1 MIQCNQSL
9 MARELVPIES
19 PERRYLVANEEIHL
33 QQKRNRMQSRK
44 AEILAQIVDSKLLEK
59 YTQGDESKGCNTN
72 DSANQIYSCKD
83 QYSRECFNA
92 NNYTVRMNDNFKVIL
107 SRKNAVIGPRVVPL

>member
-1 MIQCNQSL
+1 MIKYNQSL

-72 DSANQIYSCKD
+72 DGANQIYSCKD

-92 NNYTVRMNDNFKVIL
+92 NNYTIRMNDNFKVIL
-107 SRKNAVIGPRVVPL
+107 SRKNAVIGPQGVPL